1 MEADVLFIEG
11 KTIFFAASFQCMTNN
26 KHRIYADT
34 VTGAGQEIIPLISM
48 KQGADIIVIHF
59 QLCHKNYSA
68 FVKWCKMSVSVGT
81 TGLIVTAPINV
92 SWEENLCVKRT
103 HI

>member
-34 VTGAGQEIIPLISM
+34 VTGQEIIPLRFLISM
-48 KQGADIIVIHF
+48 KQDAEIIVIHF
-59 QLCHKNYSA
+59 PLCHKNYSA
-68 FVKWCKMSVSVGT
+68 FVKWCIMSVSVGT
-81 TGLIVTAPINV
+81 TSLIVPILV
-92 SWEENLCVKRT
+92 PSC
-103 HI
+103 